1 MGIETK
7 TLGTLVDE
15 LCTVSQK
22 LFRTQDD
29 MMSSDSDAEV
39 AKHAKRAQEI
49 NVIRN
54 KLIRAIDS
62 LDNNVNNSLTEK
74 TYDKGGSN

>member
-1 MGIETK
+1 MGIEIK
-7 TLGTLVDE
+7 TLGTLIDE
-15 LCTVSQK
+15 LCSVSQK
-22 LFRTQDD
+22 LFRAQDD
-29 MMSSDSDAEV
+29 MMSSDNDSEV
-39 AKHAKRAQEI
+39 AKYAKKAQEL

-62 LDNNVNNSLTEK
+62 LSDNVNNSLTEK

>member
-7 TLGTLVDE
+7 TLGTLIDE

-22 LFRTQDD
+22 LFRVQDD
-29 MMSSDSDAEV
+29 MMEATDDSKV
-39 AKHAKRAQEI
+39 AIYAKKAQEL

-62 LDNNVNNSLTEK
+62 LGGNVNNSLTEK
-74 TYDKGGSN
+74 TYDKKS